1 MGIFHIAIDGPSGA
15 GKSTVA
21 KKLAEILNI
30 AYLDTGAMYRAVG
43 LYMYQNNVE
52 IEPGQVAAALGGCDV
67 QVVYENGVQHVL
79 LCGKDVSRQIREH
92 HVSSLASRV
101 SAIPCVREYLVSQ
114 QRKIAQGQSFVLDGR
129 DICSHVL
136 PDAKYKFYLTASAK
150 ERARRR
156 AAELEQK
163 GTPVPFEQV
172 LADIEK
178 RDYDDSHRAISPL
191 IQSEDAILVDST
203 DMDQQQTVDYILS
216 YIKE

>member
-1 MGIFHIAIDGPSGA
+1 MSIFHIAIDGPSGA

-21 KKLAEILNI
+21 KELAKMLNI

-43 LYMYQNNVE
+43 LYMHQHNVP
-52 IEPGQVAAALGGCDV
+52 IEPEAVENALGGCEV
-67 QVVYENGVQHVL
+67 EVVYNDGEQHVL
-79 LCGKDVSRQIREH
+79 LCGKDVSKEIREH

-101 SAIPCVREYLVSQ
+101 SAIPCVREYLVAQ

-136 PDAKYKFYLTASAK
+136 PNAKYKFFLTASAN

-156 AAELEQK
+156 CAELEQK
-163 GTPVPFEQV
+163 GQSLPFEQV

-178 RDYDDSHRAISPL
+178 RDYDDSHRATSPL
-191 IQSEDAILVDST
+191 VQSPDAVLVDST
-203 DMDQQQTVDYILS
+203 KMDQKQTLEYILS
-216 YIKE
+216 LIKE